1 MQMCDTFSCPRKDYS
16 IMVRCWGTQ
25 ERIHYITP
33 FKYEVEVTN
42 DSIQGDFEI
51 YIPIL
56 NEKVLVYI

>member
-1 MQMCDTFSCPRKDYS
+1 MQMCDTFPCPRKGYS

-25 ERIHYITP
+25 ERIHYRTP
-33 FKYEVEVTN
+33 LKYEVEVTN